1 MLDANVAVSA
11 AALLASP
18 QAIITND
25 SSSVLVGSS
34 MVLSGEMKT
43 GDALALMQ
51 RDTRHLAKRQL
62 TWFRGDTSVRWFHPE
77 AREEILICAKQFLFG

>member
-1 MLDANVAVSA
+1 MQSVGYRHA
-11 AALLASP
+11 A
-18 QAIITND
+18 
-25 SSSVLVGSS
+25 
-34 MVLSGEMKT
+34 MVLSGELKT